1 MHVCAHSAQINLPQG
16 PDTPNQPRQYK
27 LQINHLWGEQKP
39 QHISGQRADLNGE
52 SGRSGQN
59 MLKKNP
65 NHTQIFT
72 AQYEQEVLHK
82 HITFQRIFSM
92 VGRKISLEKC
102 ARSKQK
108 FSFSILWLF
117 FCNVILQSK

>member
-1 MHVCAHSAQINLPQG
+1 MSVLTVLRLTCPKALTHQTSPGNTNCKSITYGRTEATAHL
-16 PDTPNQPRQYK
+16 
-27 LQINHLWGEQKP
+27 
-39 QHISGQRADLNGE
+39 RAE
-52 SGRSGQN
+52 GRF
-59 MLKKNP
+59 KWRKWEIRTKYVEKNP

-72 AQYEQEVLHK
+72 VQYEQEVLHK
-82 HITFQRIFSM
+82 HITFQRLFSV
-92 VGRKISLEKC
+92 VGQKISLEKC